1 MFNLKFAG
9 STILLLACTY
19 FIFDLIFPEHT
30 TLFVIDLLVVAI
42 AEIIWLCNL
51 FFFTSKGT
59 GDLSNVAF
67 MHYLSVGSFFL
78 VAWMVIYNL
87 IFAGTSDF
95 ITFYVGCLIISV
107 LTILGALLT
116 STTAHVA
123 QKKQEFVQTQIN
135 NKKDYKVEI
144 SNYVFNTK
152 KALRKASFEG
162 KEDIII
168 KFQTA
173 ADKASTIPADAM
185 NKKGNEAESV
195 LISLSEI
202 EIICNGT
209 DWTKEK
215 IEALN
220 EKISD
225 LTFCIKNLKS

>member
-30 TLFVIDLLVVAI
+30 TLFIIDMLVVAV
-42 AEIIWLCNL
+42 AEIIWLSNL

-59 GDLSNVAF
+59 EDLSNVAF
-67 MHYLSVGSFFL
+67 MHYLSVGAFCL
-78 VAWMVIYNL
+78 VVWMVIYNL

-95 ITFYVGCLIISV
+95 ITFYVGCLIIAV

-135 NKKDYKVEI
+135 NKKDYKAEI

-152 KALRKASFEG
+152 KALRKVSFEG
-162 KEDIII
+162 KENIVM

-173 ADKASTIPADAM
+173 ADKASTIPADAL
-185 NKKGNEAESV
+185 NKKGNEAEGV

-202 EIICNGT
+202 EIMCNCT

-215 IEALN
+215 VEALE

-225 LTFCIKNLKS
+225 LTFSIKNFKS

>member
-19 FIFDLIFPEHT
+19 YIFDLIFPEHT
-30 TLFVIDLLVVAI
+30 TLFLIDMLVVAV

-67 MHYLSVGSFFL
+67 MHYLSIGAFCMV
-78 VAWMVIYNL
+78 VWMIIYN
-87 IFAGTSDF
+87 INFADTPNF
-95 ITFYVGCLIISV
+95 ITFFAGCLIISA
-107 LTILGALLT
+107 LTILGALFT

-135 NKKDYKVEI
+135 SKKDYKAEI
-144 SNYVFNTK
+144 STYVFNTK
-152 KALRKASFEG
+152 KALRKATFDG
-162 KEDIII
+162 KEDIIM
-168 KFQTA
+168 KFQTV
-173 ADKASTIPADAM
+173 ADKASTIPADAL
-185 NKKGNEAESV
+185 NKKANEAEGV

-202 EIICNGT
+202 EIMCNSSE
-209 DWTKEK
+209 WSKEK
-215 IEALN
+215 IVALD

-225 LTFCIKNLKS
+225 LTFSVKNLKS